1 MSAHTHRSVN
11 DQPDDLA
18 SLRELVSHRHVVE
31 VLDALSNRPHVI
43 AELAT
48 TIAGRRSA
56 LIPALRVLAAHGLI
70 TTDSPGSWDR
80 PPTATHAIGLTS
92 RGVDTVASL
101 SHLAIWSALY
111 EHTDHACER

>member
-1 MSAHTHRSVN
+1 MN
-11 DQPDDLA
+11 DHPEDLG
-18 SLRELVSHRHVVE
+18 SLRELLSHRHVVE
-31 VLDALSNRPHVI
+31 VLDALSKRPHII

-48 TIAGRRSA
+48 TIAGRRRA

-80 PPTATHAIGLTS
+80 PPTATATIGLTS
-92 RGVDTVASL
+92 RGAATVASL
-101 SHLAIWSALY
+101 SYLTVWTALY

>member
-1 MSAHTHRSVN
+1 MSAHTRRSVD

-31 VLDALSNRPHVI
+31 VLDALSSRPHVI

-70 TTDSPGSWDR
+70 TSASPGSWDR
-80 PPTATHAIGLTS
+80 PPTDAIGLTS

-101 SHLAIWSALY
+101 SYLAVWTALY
-111 EHTDHACER
+111 EHTDHSCER

>member
-1 MSAHTHRSVN
+1 MSADTHRSVN

-18 SLRELVSHRHVVE
+18 SLRELVSHPHVVE
-31 VLDALSNRPHVI
+31 VLDALSSRPHAI

-70 TTDSPGSWDR
+70 TTDNPGSWDR
-80 PPTATHAIGLTS
+80 PLTLTDTVGLTS

-101 SHLAIWSALY
+101 SYLAVWTALY
-111 EHTDHACER
+111 EHTDHVCER